1 MQAAYYKTNVKS
13 SVSLEKSLSFR
24 VKLPRLQLSH
34 GRLRRRPQVGFS
46 LEKTLSIPGE
56 ADEAA
61 AESREAEEKAKKL
74 WLFLVKLIYLG

>member
-1 MQAAYYKTNVKS
+1 MSPMRKS
-13 SVSLEKSLSFR
+13 YHSGFR

-46 LEKTLSIPGE
+46 LEKTLYIQGE

-61 AESREAEEKAKKL
+61 AESREAEEKAQEVDFP
-74 WLFLVKLIYLG
+74 FLNVNCPG